1 MAVYKNENG
10 RGYRIV
16 YRNPK
21 TKKVTTIRTND
32 SGKPFLLKKD
42 AKEFEL
48 IYLNKYKN
56 INRNVTMDELF
67 EKYVEYL
74 SVQPSNSTKKLRS
87 WYTNHI
93 KKSLGKRKIST
104 ISTSDLEKLSREM
117 VEKNYSINYIN
128 KNCAN
133 IKTMLNYAVSHDML
147 VRNNAANF
155 KPLKKI
161 KSSNEVRYWEP
172 YQFKMVIDSIPEV
185 YSKSHTD
192 PMYIKYFLMFGYLT
206 GCRKGEQRALKWTD
220 IEYQGDTGI
229 IHINHH
235 INEENKYVYGRK
247 NGNGYSI
254 YMDEA
259 LLKLVKEMR
268 NYFSGFEGFKRN
280 GYIFPSLSKGFDYP
294 IGGHT
299 PVRWMEELAE
309 YNGLPHITY
318 HGLRHSYV
326 CYLSSKLGLTVY
338 EVADC
343 IGDTVAVVL
352 EHYYQ
357 FFNQSKID
365 VANKITDKTDEN
377 IISLFEDDDD

>member
-32 SGKPFLLKKD
+32 SGEPFLLKKD

-93 KKSLGKRKIST
+93 KKPLGKRKIST

-192 PMYIKYFLMFGYLT
+192 PLFIKYFLMFGYLT

-247 NGNGYSI
+247 NGN
-254 YMDEA
+254 
-259 LLKLVKEMR
+259 
-268 NYFSGFEGFKRN
+268 
-280 GYIFPSLSKGFDYP
+280 
-294 IGGHT
+294 
-299 PVRWMEELAE
+299 
-309 YNGLPHITY
+309 
-318 HGLRHSYV
+318 
-326 CYLSSKLGLTVY
+326 
-338 EVADC
+338 
-343 IGDTVAVVL
+343 
-352 EHYYQ
+352 
-357 FFNQSKID
+357 
-365 VANKITDKTDEN
+365 
-377 IISLFEDDDD
+377 